1 MDRFGPRTTCGPL
14 HLSSNYPLI
23 VFYLW
28 THAAEGGML
37 MVTETAT
44 KGIVERRQNQRFRV
58 KAGAFAAV
66 RPYLIDQNP
75 MGPVVDVSE
84 GGLSFSYHANGE
96 ISYESTELD
105 LCSKNDG
112 IYVGRIPV
120 KTVSDLEINDQDAMG
135 PEGERRRGVQF
146 GPLSEEQLYQLRY
159 FIQKCTSDE
168 V

>member
-1 MDRFGPRTTCGPL
+1 M
-14 HLSSNYPLI
+14 
-23 VFYLW
+23 
-28 THAAEGGML
+28 A
-37 MVTETAT
+37 TETAT
-44 KGIVERRQNQRFRV
+44 KEVIDRRKNQRFRA

-75 MGPVVDVSE
+75 IGPIADVSD

-96 ISYESTELD
+96 ISHESSELD

-120 KTVSDLEINDQDAMG
+120 KTISDLEINEQDALG
-135 PEGERRRGVQF
+135 PTGERRRGVQF

-159 FIQKCTSDE
+159 FIQKCTIGE